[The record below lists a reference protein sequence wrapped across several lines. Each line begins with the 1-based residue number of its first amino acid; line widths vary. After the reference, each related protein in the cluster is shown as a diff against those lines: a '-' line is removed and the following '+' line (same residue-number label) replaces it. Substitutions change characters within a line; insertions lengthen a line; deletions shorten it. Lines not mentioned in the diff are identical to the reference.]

1 MALQDS
7 RLQFLME
14 QREKKRETVDQY
26 LKDWDKKNGI
36 INKEVESAMNERK
49 KCEAQIKE
57 LQEKVNILCIIDSLL
72 LNCTSNN

>member
-1 MALQDS
+1 
-7 RLQFLME
+7 ME

-26 LKDWDKKNGI
+26 LKDWDKKNVI

-57 LQEKVNILCIIDSLL
+57 LQEKVNILCTIDFLL
-72 LNCTSNN
+72 LNCSSNN